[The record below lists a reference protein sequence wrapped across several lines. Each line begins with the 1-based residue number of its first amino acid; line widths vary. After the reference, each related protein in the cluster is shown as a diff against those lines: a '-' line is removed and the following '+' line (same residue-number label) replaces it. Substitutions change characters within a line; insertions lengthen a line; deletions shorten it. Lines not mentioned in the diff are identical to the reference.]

1 MGFSDEWTFWK
12 GNDPGE
18 LSDQS
23 IFQKFPDKKIQ
34 KKMVNY
40 SVNKHFWWIITIRQ
54 ITCKRLLD
62 ILGIF
67 SVFISFYRAI
77 LRRCDTDNFFVKAF
91 KKINKLINELIYKN
105 SLNEEFFKCF
115 SWMSNFLLRIR
126 KTCYGIFWFRYCK

>member
-1 MGFSDEWTFWK
+1 
-12 GNDPGE
+12 
-18 LSDQS
+18 
-23 IFQKFPDKKIQ
+23 
-34 KKMVNY
+34 MVNY

-91 KKINKLINELIYKN
+91 KKINKLISELIYKT

-126 KTCYGIFWFRYCK
+126 KPVTTYRSFLVQVLQIKPMRFNYGKYFTFKRKLICNRLIFICITKFI